1 MNLSE
6 KLYSLRKK
14 SGLSQEQLAEQL
26 NVSRQAISKGESGT
40 AVPETEKLIAISKY
54 FNVSMDY
61 LVKDEISTADTY
73 TIDKGKD
80 TIVKYIGLVLCI
92 AGFVSLLI
100 WGIIIAFCPSA
111 SQDVAASSAITLDGR
126 AVLLIAFFLLVAIGA
141 FLLLKKQKGDRK

>member
-26 NVSRQAISKGESGT
+26 NVSRQAISKWESGT

-111 SQDVAASSAITLDGR
+111 SQDVAASSVITLDGR